1 MIILVWTQNGKIEGC
16 ELYTDPSVAA
26 LREKTL
32 RSIRAKGTPID
43 NLRLFSF
50 PVELQEDLLL
60 IGEALDSDTEVE
72 PVRPSGAICEW
83 CQKYMDHPQTVTC
96 AGNTIVEFPDGTNLP
111 AVPFESPEG
120 ERCEDCGVATGGYHH
135 PGCEEELCPKCGR
148 QLITCGCLR
157 EKDK

>member
-60 IGEALDSDTEVE
+60 CSSPIS
-72 PVRPSGAICEW
+72 I
-83 CQKYMDHPQTVTC
+83 QK
-96 AGNTIVEFPDGTNLP
+96 E
-111 AVPFESPEG
+111 
-120 ERCEDCGVATGGYHH
+120 
-135 PGCEEELCPKCGR
+135 
-148 QLITCGCLR
+148 
-157 EKDK
+157 